1 MFLDVDINGNDLPY
15 GTLCLTYDDGPG
27 ETLGGGTGPRTG
39 EIGSFLAERGVAATF
54 FVVGKFADGLER
66 VLGRL
71 KAQGHQVA
79 NHTFHHPHLLRD
91 VKEPE
96 GLVEQVVLADER
108 IAPHVNSG
116 PVFLRPPY
124 GAWRRDARSASPVAD
139 ALNRSARLS
148 RYVGPVMWDVGG
160 ADWAYWRD
168 GRSPGDCARDY
179 LAQIERTGR
188 GIVMMHDSTADVERI
203 RDQNQAL
210 PMTTQL
216 IPLLQERGFRFV
228 RLDAVPQVASAVAVS
243 YQATLCVPGGLFV
256 SAWPRRDYQIWSDP
270 SADGAVARWGI
281 VGLGGGRIALR
292 AATGRFLSVP
302 RGACGPV
309 LATGLV
315 IGEWETFAFEYV
327 DEEHVTLRT
336 ARGAHVCCDPRF
348 GGRLTAQSS
357 SRRGSCLFKFATD
370 HLSAPA
376 VSINQHATRFGA
388 VF

>member
-1 MFLDVDINGNDLPY
+1 MFFDGDIKGNDLPY
-15 GTLCLTYDDGPG
+15 RTLCLTYDDGPG
-27 ETLGGGTGPRTG
+27 ETVGGGSGPRTG
-39 EIGSFLAERGVAATF
+39 EIGDFLAERGVAATF
-54 FVVGKFADGLER
+54 FVVGKFALGLDR

-91 VKEPE
+91 VPEPE
-96 GLVEQVVLADER
+96 GLVEQVLLADER
-108 IAPHVNSG
+108 IAPHVNG
-116 PVFLRPPY
+116 GAVFFRPPY
-124 GAWRRDARSASPVAD
+124 GAWRRDARSTSAVAD

-203 RDQNQAL
+203 RDRNQAL

-228 RLDAVPQVASAVAVS
+228 RLDAVPQVASAMAVS
-243 YQATLCVPGGLFV
+243 YQATLRAPGGLVV
-256 SAWPRRDYQIWSDP
+256 SPWPRRDYQIRADP
-270 SADGAVARWGI
+270 PADGAGARWGV

-292 AATGRFLSVP
+292 AATGRFLAVP
-302 RGACGPV
+302 GGACGSV
-309 LATGLV
+309 LPTGLV
-315 IGEWETFAFEYV
+315 IGEWETFALEYV
-327 DEEHVTLRT
+327 GEELVTLRT
-336 ARGAHVCCDPRF
+336 ARGAYVGCDPRF
-348 GGRLTAQSS
+348 GGRLTAHSS
-357 SRRGSCLFKFATD
+357 SRRASCVFKLTTD
-370 HLSAPA
+370 HLSSPA
-376 VSINQHATRFGA
+376 VVINQQSTRYGA
-388 VF
+388 GF